1 MSAVYK
7 WKGIEGANSDEG
19 GKGVK
24 YTEGKVKALNRD
36 EAAYKLKEQNIIITS
51 LVKISGKEESGDG
64 DGSSG
69 RSLFGRKKIPVEEVI
84 VFTKKLETMVRAGL
98 PMLDTIKMLE
108 EQTSNSALREIVKRI
123 YLDVE
128 AGASLSDSFSVH
140 SNAFDNIYINL
151 LRAGESSGKIDL
163 FLSKLV
169 IGMEKNQKIRSSIK
183 GALTYP
189 IILLLVAIAVIVLM
203 MIYVVPVFQEMFS
216 GMEGGLPAMTQAVV
230 NISEFLRDPL
240 RGGVLAGILIGTGF
254 LLSIAVKRNYK
265 LNKAWDRMV
274 LRTPLFGDMIQKSAL
289 SKIAMIVGNLTSA
302 GVPVLE
308 SLDIASTS
316 AGNIAIREA
325 MTEVKR
331 GVYSGEPLSEL
342 FQKNPN
348 IFTPTFSA
356 MVSVGERTGNME
368 EMYDSIATYY
378 EEELDSTVQQLTSML
393 EPIMIVF
400 MGLTIGFILVA
411 MYSPMFMMGKTM

>member
-1 MSAVYK
+1 MSALYK
-7 WKGIEGANSDEG
+7 WKGIEGT
-19 GKGVK
+19 K
-24 YTEGKVKALNRD
+24 YTEGRIDAINRD
-36 EAAYKLKEQNIIITS
+36 EAAYKLKEKKIIITS
-51 LVKISGKEESGDG
+51 LEKISGKEEGGDEK
-64 DGSSG
+64 DKSDVK
-69 RSLFGRKKIPVEEVI
+69 RSLFGKKKVPVEEI
-84 VFTKKLETMVRAGL
+84 IIFTKKLETMVRAGL
-98 PMLDTIKMLE
+98 PILDTIQMLE
-108 EQTSNSALREIVKRI
+108 EQIANPALKMIVKKI
-123 YLDVE
+123 HDDVE
-128 AGASLSDSFSVH
+128 AGSSLSDSFAVH
-140 SNAFDNIYINL
+140 SHVFDNIYINL

-189 IILLLVAIAVIVLM
+189 IVLLLVAVAVIVLM

-216 GMEGGLPAMTQAVV
+216 GMEGGLPSTTQAVV
-230 NISEFLRDPL
+230 NMSEFLRDPL
-240 RGGVLAGILIGTGF
+240 RGGLLAGVFIGFGV
-254 LLSIAVKRNYK
+254 LLSTAIKRSYK
-265 LNKAWDRMV
+265 MRRSWHRLV
-274 LRTPLFGDMIQKSAL
+274 LKVPLFGDMIQKSAL
-289 SKIAMIVGNLTSA
+289 SKIAMIQGNLTSA

-308 SLDIASTS
+308 ALDIASTS
-316 AGNIAIREA
+316 TSNISIREA

-342 FQKNPN
+342 FLKRPD

-368 EMYDSIATYY
+368 EMYNSIAIYY

-400 MGLTIGFILVA
+400 MGGTIGFILVA
-411 MYSPMFMMGKTM
+411 MYTPMFQMGQTL